1 MFWKKL
7 LVLSC
12 LAAAS
17 FALGQLTAD
26 RQGHLHA
33 ATLEDLSTAMH
44 GEAFAHAKYL
54 LFAEHARQEGHP
66 ELANLFE
73 TTANTEKVEHF
84 AVEAKLAGIVGSDM
98 ENLRNAVAEESYE
111 ADTMYPTFAAAA
123 EKVGDHEAALHF
135 REIAADEARH
145 RDAFQLELKQL
156 ESQSHAGHGQG

>member
-17 FALGQLTAD
+17 FALGQLSAG
-26 RQGHLHA
+26 RQAHLHA
-33 ATLEDLSTAMH
+33 TTLENLSTAMH

-54 LFAEHARQEGHP
+54 LFAEHARQEGNP
-66 ELANLFE
+66 DLANLFE
-73 TTANTEKVEHF
+73 TAANTEKVEHF

-98 ENLRNAVAEESYE
+98 ENLKNAIAEESYE
-111 ADTMYPTFAAAA
+111 ADTMYPDFAAAA
-123 EKVGDHEAALHF
+123 DRVGDHEAALHF
-135 REIAADEARH
+135 HEIAVDEARH

-156 ESQSHAGHGQG
+156 ESQSRTGHPQV

>member
-17 FALGQLTAD
+17 FALGQLTAG

-66 ELANLFE
+66 ELAKLFE

-135 REIAADEARH
+135 REMAADEAHH
-145 RDAFQLELKQL
+145 RDAFQQELRQL
-156 ESQSHAGHGQG
+156 ESQSGAAHR